1 VAYTKKDGF
10 LLASEFVCAA
20 RRYWFAIFPRVGVEI
35 RRLRTL
41 AARVPD
47 PLLRDVAQSALA
59 QKALNLEGA
68 AAFATLA
75 AADERPRV
83 VRTLVACQAL
93 CDYLDLLCEQP
104 CEDPVANGHALHEA
118 LSAAIASGDA
128 SGDYYRH
135 CSHVGDGGY
144 LRSLVQCV
152 HDGIASLPSRHMVAE
167 PLACAAGRVAAYQT
181 LNHLDAESSHEPFR
195 SWASVESRSYANLC
209 WWEAGAAA
217 GSPLSLHVL
226 VGVGSQHD
234 LRAEEVQAVDDAYFP
249 WVDALH
255 SLLDSLVDRGE
266 DLAMGAPRLI
276 DCYPTPEAAAT
287 RIWLIAR
294 EALARTWA
302 LPRGRRHALLVAA
315 MTCFYLCDLRRSS
328 SPHVQLIARSLLAE
342 IGWVAAPSMSM
353 LRTRRLLR
361 RDDQREHAAADSWLA
376 SASHRPDWLDDGAFT
391 IQQTAGLGS
400 RKSST

>member
-1 VAYTKKDGF
+1 MAHNKKDGF

-20 RRYWFAIFPRVGVEI
+20 RGYWLAIFPRVGVET
-35 RRLRTL
+35 RRLRTM

-59 QKALNLEGA
+59 QKGLNLEGA

-75 AADERPRV
+75 AAEERPRV

-104 CEDPVANGHALHEA
+104 CDDPVANGHALHEA
-118 LSAAIASGDA
+118 LLAAVASGDVH
-128 SGDYYRH
+128 GDCYRY

-144 LRSLVQCV
+144 LRSLVQCI
-152 HDGIASLPSRHMVAE
+152 HEGIASLPSRHMVAE
-167 PLACAAGRVAAYQT
+167 PLACAADRVAAYQA
-181 LNHLDAESSHEPFR
+181 LNHGDAENSHEPFR
-195 SWASVESRSYANLC
+195 RWASVESRSC
-209 WWEAGAAA
+209 TDMSWWEAGAAA

-226 VGVGSQHD
+226 VSVGAQHD
-234 LRAEEVQAVDDAYFP
+234 LRAQEVQAVDDAYFP

-255 SLLDSLVDRGE
+255 SLLDSLVDHGE

-276 DCYPTPEAAAT
+276 DCYPTPEAAAA

-294 EALARTWA
+294 EALARTRA
-302 LPRGRRHALLVAA
+302 LPRGRRHALVVAA
-315 MTCFYLCDLRRSS
+315 MTCFYLCDLLRSS
-328 SPHVQLIARSLLAE
+328 SPQMQAIARSLLAE
-342 IGWVAAPSMSM
+342 IGWVAAPSMSV
-353 LRTRRLLR
+353 LRARRLLR
-361 RDDQREHAAADSWLA
+361 RDNQRHAAAADSWLV
-376 SASHRPDWLDDGAFT
+376 SAPPRPDAPDDLAFA